1 MRFDCFFA
9 AVAKTR
15 QAFWRAILQN
25 STIAI
30 SILNIYV

>member
-1 MRFDCFFA
+1 MRSDFFFA

-15 QAFWRAILQN
+15 QAFWGTILQN

-30 SILNIYV
+30 SIWNIYV